1 MRPPAPQPGASCL
14 RTAARD
20 REDQALLPSRGTIVR
35 STTQQILS
43 ACCMPGPGVKDTATT
58 QREKNP
64 CSWGLGRGQ
73 VTVSKM
79 CNMGGRQMSWAE
91 MQPGVGVWSRA
102 GLQCQGQREASLG
115 RWHLSRDMQVRPGVS

>member
-79 CNMGGRQMSWAE
+79 CNTWEGDKCHGQKCSQE
-91 MQPGVGVWSRA
+91 LGCGA
-102 GLQCQGQREASLG
+102 GQGCNVRVRE
-115 RWHLSRDMQVRPGVS
+115 RPP